1 MPTGRDA
8 LRMMQKMGMNVNEL
22 ENVEEVLIKT
32 TDKTVIIEKPNVTLI
47 TMQGQNMYQVAGG
60 FIKEAA
66 TDTHTILEITEE
78 DIKLVVE
85 QTGKTLDEAKKA
97 LEEADGDLAKAIL
110 KLKGA

>member
-32 TDKTVIIEKPNVTLI
+32 ADKTVIIEKPNVTLI

-60 FIKEAA
+60 FVKEAT

-85 QTGKTLDEAKKA
+85 QTGKSTDEAKKA

-110 KLKGA
+110 KLKGE